1 MADIIYRGLS
11 GVRVTLTGINT
22 SDDLDTITNA
32 AIADEG
38 LASNFY
44 ADFFLLRDGSVTRT
58 NNGSD
63 TYADL
68 GLTAL
73 DTLVAVLSDDPTTF
87 TKQQRQTRKLD
98 IATIKRAADTPAR
111 RDSYDINELPNP
123 YNGNAVDPDDGASA
137 PLTVGRPWS

>member
-68 GLTAL
+68 GLTAS

>member
-11 GVRVTLTGINT
+11 GVRTTLSVNT
-22 SDDLDTITNA
+22 SDSLTTITNA

-38 LASNFY
+38 LNSNFY
-44 ADFFLLRDGSVTRT
+44 ADFFLLRDDSIKRSNSGS
-58 NNGSD
+58 S

-68 GLTAL
+68 GLTAT
-73 DTLVAVLSDDPTTF
+73 DTLVAVLSDNPATF
-87 TKQQRQTRKLD
+87 NKEQRQVRKLD
-98 IATIKRAADTPAR
+98 VATIKRAADTPAR

>member
-11 GVRVTLTGINT
+11 GVRTTLSVST
-22 SDDLDTITNA
+22 SDSLTTITNT

-38 LASNFY
+38 LNSNFY
-44 ADFFLLRDGSVTRT
+44 ADFFLLRDDSIKRSNSGS
-58 NNGSD
+58 S

-68 GLTAL
+68 GLTAT
-73 DTLVAVLSDDPTTF
+73 DTLVAVLSDNPATF
-87 TKQQRQTRKLD
+87 NKEQRQTRKLD
-98 IATIKRAADTPAR
+98 VATIKRAADTPAR
-111 RDSYDINELPNP
+111 RSTYDINELPNP

>member
-11 GVRVTLTGINT
+11 GVRATLSVNT
-22 SDDLDTITNA
+22 SDSLTTITNA

-38 LASNFY
+38 LNSNFY
-44 ADFFLLRDGSVTRT
+44 ADFFLLRDDSVKRST
-58 NNGSD
+58 NGSD

-68 GLTAL
+68 ELTAT
-73 DTLVAVLSDDPTTF
+73 DTLIAVLSDSPTTF

-98 IATIKRAADTPAR
+98 VATIKRAADLR
-111 RDSYDINELPNP
+111 RDTYDINELPNP
-123 YNGNAVDPDDGASA
+123 YNGNDVDPDDGASA

>member
-11 GVRVTLTGINT
+11 GVWAILSVNTADSLT
-22 SDDLDTITNA
+22 TITNA

-38 LASNFY
+38 LNSNFY
-44 ADFFLLRDGSVTRT
+44 ADFFLLRDDSVKRS
-58 NNGSD
+58 NSGSD

-68 GLTAL
+68 GLTAT
-73 DTLVAVLSDDPTTF
+73 DTLIAVLSDSPTTF

-98 IATIKRAADTPAR
+98 VATIKRAADTPAR
-111 RDSYDINELPNP
+111 RSTYDVNELPNP

>member
-11 GVRVTLTGINT
+11 GVRATLSVNT
-22 SDDLDTITNA
+22 SDSLTTITNA

-38 LASNFY
+38 LNSNFY
-44 ADFFLLRDGSVTRT
+44 ADFFLLRDDSVKRST
-58 NNGSD
+58 NGSD

-68 GLTAL
+68 GLTAT
-73 DTLVAVLSDDPTTF
+73 DTLIAVLSDSPTTF

-98 IATIKRAADTPAR
+98 VATIKRAADLR
-111 RDSYDINELPNP
+111 RDTYDINELPNP
-123 YNGNAVDPDDGASA
+123 YNGNDVDPDDGASA

>member
-1 MADIIYRGLS
+1 MFHY
-11 GVRVTLTGINT
+11 
-22 SDDLDTITNA
+22 

-38 LASNFY
+38 LNSNFY
-44 ADFFLLRDGSVTRT
+44 ADFFLLRDDSVKRS

-68 GLTAL
+68 ELTAT
-73 DTLVAVLSDDPTTF
+73 DTLIAVLSDSPTTF

-98 IATIKRAADTPAR
+98 VATIKRAADTPAR
-111 RDSYDINELPNP
+111 RSTYDVNELPNP
-123 YNGNAVDPDDGASA
+123 YNDNAVDPDDGASS